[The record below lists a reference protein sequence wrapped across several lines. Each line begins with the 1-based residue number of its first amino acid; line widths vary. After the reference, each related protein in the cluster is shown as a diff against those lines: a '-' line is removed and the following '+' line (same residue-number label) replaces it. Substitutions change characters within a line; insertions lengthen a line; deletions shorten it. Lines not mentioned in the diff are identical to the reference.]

1 MLVWVVSVG
10 VIWDKCLFWFGP
22 CCQQRRCDNIF
33 DGGVVFSNQSCNEV
47 ARLSMPGH
55 YDMNYEMLLE
65 VILIGIDF
73 VVQLS
78 STALW
83 GTALIGG
90 ILVGLI
96 VEAIFEQRALIT

>member
-1 MLVWVVSVG
+1 
-10 VIWDKCLFWFGP
+10 
-22 CCQQRRCDNIF
+22 
-33 DGGVVFSNQSCNEV
+33 
-47 ARLSMPGH
+47 MPGR
-55 YDMNYEMLLE
+55 YDMNYKILLE
-65 VILIGIDF
+65 NTSIEIDL

-96 VEAIFEQRALIT
+96 VEAIFEQRALII